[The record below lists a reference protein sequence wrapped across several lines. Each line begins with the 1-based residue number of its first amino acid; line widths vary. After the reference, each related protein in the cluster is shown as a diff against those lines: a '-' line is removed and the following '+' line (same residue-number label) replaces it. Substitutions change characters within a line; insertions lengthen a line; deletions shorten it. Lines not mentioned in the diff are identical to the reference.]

1 MQCTTYYRTNTL
13 SFTR

>member
-1 MQCTTYYRTNTL
+1 MLTYKMRTL